1 MQHFNKIYLAD
12 KFHCTGCGACAS
24 SCVANAIIMVRDN
37 EGFLQP
43 KINVDKCRACGLCQK
58 RCPELKPLQ
67 RLDYTNQQVYAFISK
82 KDRTKSSSGGA
93 FSVFARWI
101 LSKNGVVVGASIND
115 KMYVKHIVVDNIEGL
130 NSLRGSKYVQS
141 DLNDTYS
148 KVRTYL
154 KNNRMVL
161 FSGTGCQV
169 AGLYAFLGGKRYEGL
184 LFTLDLICHGAPS
197 QGVFDSYLSK
207 LQKKLALTGKNIEG
221 FRFRKLDSWDYRPAI
236 KFSESKWRLLSL
248 SENAYMD
255 AFFKGITFRESCFN
269 CQYCNTQRIGTFTIA
284 DFWGIGRHGSKF
296 SKNVSSGVSLVIDN
310 LGVLNE
316 IKAELDK
323 YAYIEKR
330 TMSEAIVEQS
340 NLKYPMERLK
350 ERDFAIK
357 SMMDERIS
365 LEDFS
370 KQYGFPYKPSFKW
383 WVGTQIKN
391 LIYALNLYNVYK
403 TIIYKMGK

>member
-1 MQHFNKIYLAD
+1 MIKLAD
-12 KFHCTGCGACAS
+12 KFSCTGCGACAS
-24 SCVANAIIMVRDN
+24 SCAANAIRMERDA

-43 KINVDKCRACGLCQK
+43 VINTDKCKECGLCQK
-58 RCPELKPLQ
+58 TCPELHPLM
-67 RLDYTNQQVYAFISK
+67 RTDYSRQEAYAVISK
-82 KDRTKSSSGGA
+82 NDRYVSSSGGA

-101 LSKNGVVVGASIND
+101 LKQGGVVVGATMDINLYVHHIIIDSI
-115 KMYVKHIVVDNIEGL
+115 EQL
-130 NSLRGSKYVQS
+130 NLLRGSKYVQS
-141 DLNDTYS
+141 DLKNTY
-148 KVRTYL
+148 KDVKKILLGGR
-154 KNNRMVL
+154 KVL
-161 FSGTGCQV
+161 FTGTGCQV
-169 AGLYAFLGGKRYEGL
+169 AGLYAFLGGKRYAGL
-184 LFTLDLICHGAPS
+184 LFTLDLVCHGAPS

-207 LQKKLALTGKNIEG
+207 LQKKLALMGKNIEG

-236 KFSESKWRLLSL
+236 KFPKSKWRLLSL

-255 AFFKGITFRESCFN
+255 AFFKGIIFRESCFN

-310 LGVLNE
+310 LGILNE

-403 TIIYKMGK
+403 TIIYKMCK

>member
-1 MQHFNKIYLAD
+1 MIKLAD
-12 KFHCTGCGACAS
+12 RFYCTGCGACAS
-24 SCVANAIIMVRDN
+24 SCTANAIRMVRDT

-43 KINVDKCRACGLCQK
+43 VINTDKCKECGACQK
-58 RCPELKPLQ
+58 KCPELHPLE
-67 RLDYTNQQVYAFISK
+67 RTDYSHQEAYAFISK
-82 KDRTKSSSGGA
+82 NDRNISSSGGA

-101 LSKNGVVVGASIND
+101 FKQGGVVVGATMNENL
-115 KMYVKHIVVDNIEGL
+115 YVHHIIIDTIEQL
-130 NSLRGSKYVQS
+130 NLLRGSKYVQS
-141 DLNDTYS
+141 DLKNTY
-148 KVRTYL
+148 KEVKKIL
-154 KNNRMVL
+154 LGGQKVL
-161 FSGTGCQV
+161 FTGTGCQV

-184 LFTLDLICHGAPS
+184 LFTLDLVCHGAPS

-207 LQKKLALTGKNIEG
+207 VQKKLEIKDKKIEG
-221 FRFRKLDSWDYRPAI
+221 FRFRKLDSWSIIPAI

-310 LGVLNE
+310 LGILTE
-316 IKAELDK
+316 IKTELDK

-350 ERDFAIK
+350 ERDYAIK

-383 WVGTQIKN
+383 WIGTQIKN
-391 LIYALNLYNVYK
+391 LIYALNLYNIYK

>member
-1 MQHFNKIYLAD
+1 MIKLAD
-12 KFHCTGCGACAS
+12 KFSCTGCGACAS
-24 SCVANAIIMVRDN
+24 SCGANAIRMERDA

-43 KINVDKCRACGLCQK
+43 VINTDKCKECGLCK
-58 RCPELKPLQ
+58 KKCPELHPLM
-67 RLDYTNQQVYAFISK
+67 RTDYSRQEVYAVISK
-82 KDRTKSSSGGA
+82 NDRNVSSSGGA

-101 LSKNGVVVGASIND
+101 LKQGGVVVGATMDINL
-115 KMYVKHIVVDNIEGL
+115 YVHHIIIDTIEQL
-130 NSLRGSKYVQS
+130 NLLRGSKYVQS
-141 DLNDTYS
+141 DLKNTY
-148 KVRTYL
+148 KDVKKILLGGR
-154 KNNRMVL
+154 KVL
-161 FSGTGCQV
+161 FTGTGCQV

-184 LFTLDLICHGAPS
+184 LFTLDLVCHGAPS

-207 LQKKLALTGKNIEG
+207 LQKKLALMGKNIEG
-221 FRFRKLDSWDYRPAI
+221 VRFRKLDSWDYRPAI

-248 SENAYMD
+248 SENAYME

-284 DFWGIGRHGSKF
+284 DFWGIGRHGAKF
-296 SKNVSSGVSLVIDN
+296 LKNVSSGVSLVIDN

-330 TMSEAIVEQS
+330 TMSEAIAEQS

-350 ERDFAIK
+350 ERDSAIK
-357 SMMDERIS
+357 SMMDESVS

-403 TIIYKMGK
+403 TIIYKMCK

>member
-1 MQHFNKIYLAD
+1 MIKLAD
-12 KFHCTGCGACAS
+12 KFRCTGCGACAS
-24 SCVANAIIMVRDN
+24 ACGANAIRMERDA

-43 KINVDKCRACGLCQK
+43 VINTDKCKECGLCQK
-58 RCPELKPLQ
+58 TCPELHPLM
-67 RLDYTNQQVYAFISK
+67 RTDYSRQEAYAVISK
-82 KDRTKSSSGGA
+82 NDRNISSSGGA

-101 LSKNGVVVGASIND
+101 LKQGGVVVGVTMDINL
-115 KMYVKHIVVDNIEGL
+115 YVHHIIIDTIEQL
-130 NSLRGSKYVQS
+130 NLLRGSKYVQS
-141 DLNDTYS
+141 DLKKTY
-148 KVRTYL
+148 KDVKKILLGGR
-154 KNNRMVL
+154 KVL
-161 FSGTGCQV
+161 FTGTGCQV

-184 LFTLDLICHGAPS
+184 LFTLDLVCHGAPS

-207 LQKKLALTGKNIEG
+207 LQKKLALMGKNIEG

-284 DFWGIGRHGSKF
+284 DFWGIGRHGAKF
-296 SKNVSSGVSLVIDN
+296 LKNVSSGVSLVIDN

-330 TMSEAIVEQS
+330 TMSEAIAEQS

-350 ERDFAIK
+350 ERDSAIK
-357 SMMDERIS
+357 SMMDESVS

>member
-1 MQHFNKIYLAD
+1 MIKLAD
-12 KFHCTGCGACAS
+12 KFSCTGCGACAS
-24 SCVANAIIMVRDN
+24 SCGANAIRMERDA

-43 KINVDKCRACGLCQK
+43 VINTDKCKECGLCQK
-58 RCPELKPLQ
+58 TCPELHPLM
-67 RLDYTNQQVYAFISK
+67 RTDYSRQEAYAVISK
-82 KDRTKSSSGGA
+82 NDRYVSSSGGA

-101 LSKNGVVVGASIND
+101 LKQGGVVVGATMDINLYVHHIIIDSI
-115 KMYVKHIVVDNIEGL
+115 EQL
-130 NSLRGSKYVQS
+130 NLLRGSKYVQS
-141 DLNDTYS
+141 DLKNTY
-148 KVRTYL
+148 KDVKKILLGGR
-154 KNNRMVL
+154 KVL
-161 FSGTGCQV
+161 FTGTGCQV

-184 LFTLDLICHGAPS
+184 LFTLDLVCHGAPS

-207 LQKKLALTGKNIEG
+207 LQKKLALMGKNIEG
-221 FRFRKLDSWDYRPAI
+221 FRFRKLDSWSIIPAI
-236 KFSESKWRLLSL
+236 KFSKSKWRLLSL

-255 AFFKGITFRESCFN
+255 AFFKGFIFRESCFN

-310 LGVLNE
+310 LGILNE

-391 LIYALNLYNVYK
+391 LIYALNLYNIYK

>member
-1 MQHFNKIYLAD
+1 MIKLAD
-12 KFHCTGCGACAS
+12 KFSCTGCGACAS
-24 SCVANAIIMVRDN
+24 SCAANAIRMERDA

-43 KINVDKCRACGLCQK
+43 VINTDKCKECGLCQK
-58 RCPELKPLQ
+58 KCPELHPLM
-67 RLDYTNQQVYAFISK
+67 RTDYSRQEVYAVISK
-82 KDRTKSSSGGA
+82 NDRNVSSSGGA

-101 LSKNGVVVGASIND
+101 LKQGGVVVGATMDINLYVHHIIIDSIEQL
-115 KMYVKHIVVDNIEGL
+115 KL
-130 NSLRGSKYVQS
+130 LRGSKYVQS
-141 DLNDTYS
+141 DLKNTY
-148 KVRTYL
+148 KDVKKILLGGR
-154 KNNRMVL
+154 KVL
-161 FSGTGCQV
+161 FTGTGCQV
-169 AGLYAFLGGKRYEGL
+169 AGLYAFLGGKRYDGL
-184 LFTLDLICHGAPS
+184 LFTLDLVCHGAPS

-207 LQKKLALTGKNIEG
+207 LQKKLALTDKNIEG
-221 FRFRKLDSWDYRPAI
+221 F
-236 KFSESKWRLLSL
+236 RLLSL
-248 SENAYMD
+248 SENAYME

-284 DFWGIGRHGSKF
+284 DFWGIGRHGAKF
-296 SKNVSSGVSLVIDN
+296 LKNVSSGVSLVIDN

-330 TMSEAIVEQS
+330 TMSEAIAEQS

-350 ERDFAIK
+350 ERDSAIK
-357 SMMDERIS
+357 SMMDESVS

>member
-1 MQHFNKIYLAD
+1 MIKLAD
-12 KFHCTGCGACAS
+12 KFSCTGCGACAS
-24 SCVANAIIMVRDN
+24 SCAANAIRMERDA

-43 KINVDKCRACGLCQK
+43 VINTDKCKECGLCQK
-58 RCPELKPLQ
+58 KCPELHPLM
-67 RLDYTNQQVYAFISK
+67 RTDYSRQEVYAVISK
-82 KDRTKSSSGGA
+82 NDRNVSSSGGA

-101 LSKNGVVVGASIND
+101 LKQGGVVVGATMDINLYVHHIIIDSIEQL
-115 KMYVKHIVVDNIEGL
+115 KL
-130 NSLRGSKYVQS
+130 LRGSKYVQS
-141 DLNDTYS
+141 DLKNTY
-148 KVRTYL
+148 KDVKKILLGGR
-154 KNNRMVL
+154 KVL
-161 FSGTGCQV
+161 FTGTGCQV
-169 AGLYAFLGGKRYEGL
+169 AGLYAFLGGKRYDGL
-184 LFTLDLICHGAPS
+184 LFTLDLVCHGAPS

-207 LQKKLALTGKNIEG
+207 LQKKLALTDKNIEG
-221 FRFRKLDSWDYRPAI
+221 FRFRKLDSWSIIPTI

-248 SENAYMD
+248 SENAYME

-284 DFWGIGRHGSKF
+284 DFWGIGRHGAKF
-296 SKNVSSGVSLVIDN
+296 LKNVSSGVSLVIDN

-330 TMSEAIVEQS
+330 TMSEAIAEQS

-350 ERDFAIK
+350 ERDSAIK
-357 SMMDERIS
+357 SMMDESVS

-370 KQYGFPYKPSFKW
+370 KQYSFPYKPSFKW

>member
-1 MQHFNKIYLAD
+1 MIKLAD
-12 KFHCTGCGACAS
+12 KFSCTGCGACAS
-24 SCVANAIIMVRDN
+24 SCAANAIRMERDA

-43 KINVDKCRACGLCQK
+43 VINTDKCKECGLCQK
-58 RCPELKPLQ
+58 KCPELHPLM
-67 RLDYTNQQVYAFISK
+67 RTDYSRQEVYAVISK
-82 KDRTKSSSGGA
+82 NDRNVSSSGGA

-101 LSKNGVVVGASIND
+101 LKQGGVVVGATMDINLYVHHIIIDSIEQL
-115 KMYVKHIVVDNIEGL
+115 KL
-130 NSLRGSKYVQS
+130 LRGSKYVQS
-141 DLNDTYS
+141 DLKNTY
-148 KVRTYL
+148 KDVKKILLGGR
-154 KNNRMVL
+154 KVL
-161 FSGTGCQV
+161 FTGTGCQV
-169 AGLYAFLGGKRYEGL
+169 AGLYAFLGGKRYDGL
-184 LFTLDLICHGAPS
+184 LFTLDLVCHGAPS

-207 LQKKLALTGKNIEG
+207 LQKKLALTDKNIEG
-221 FRFRKLDSWDYRPAI
+221 FRFRKLDSWSIIPTI
-236 KFSESKWRLLSL
+236 KLSESKWRLLSL
-248 SENAYMD
+248 SENAYME

-284 DFWGIGRHGSKF
+284 DFWGIGRHGAKF
-296 SKNVSSGVSLVIDN
+296 LKNVSSGVSLVIDN

-330 TMSEAIVEQS
+330 TMSEAIAEQS

-350 ERDFAIK
+350 ERDSAIK
-357 SMMDERIS
+357 SMMDESVS

>member
-1 MQHFNKIYLAD
+1 MIKLAD
-12 KFHCTGCGACAS
+12 KFSCTGCGACAS
-24 SCVANAIIMVRDN
+24 SCAANAIRMERDA

-43 KINVDKCRACGLCQK
+43 VINTDKCKECGLCQK
-58 RCPELKPLQ
+58 TCPELHPLM
-67 RLDYTNQQVYAFISK
+67 RTDYSRQEAYAVISK
-82 KDRTKSSSGGA
+82 NDRNISSSGGA

-101 LSKNGVVVGASIND
+101 LKQGGVVVGATMDINL
-115 KMYVKHIVVDNIEGL
+115 YVHHIIIDTIEQL
-130 NSLRGSKYVQS
+130 NLLRGSKYVQS
-141 DLNDTYS
+141 DLKNTY
-148 KVRTYL
+148 KDVKKILLGGR
-154 KNNRMVL
+154 KVL
-161 FSGTGCQV
+161 FTGTGCQV

-184 LFTLDLICHGAPS
+184 LFTLDLVCHGAPS
-197 QGVFDSYLSK
+197 QGVFDSYLLK
-207 LQKKLALTGKNIEG
+207 LQKKLALMGKNIEG
-221 FRFRKLDSWDYRPAI
+221 FRFRKLDSWSIIPAI

-284 DFWGIGRHGSKF
+284 DFWGIGRHGQKF

-310 LGVLNE
+310 LGILNE

-403 TIIYKMGK
+403 TIIYKTCWRN

>member
-1 MQHFNKIYLAD
+1 MIKLAD
-12 KFHCTGCGACAS
+12 NFSCTGCGACAS
-24 SCVANAIIMVRDN
+24 SCAANAIRMERDA

-43 KINVDKCRACGLCQK
+43 VINTDKCKECGLCQK
-58 RCPELKPLQ
+58 KCPELHPLM
-67 RLDYTNQQVYAFISK
+67 RTDYSRQEVYAVISK
-82 KDRTKSSSGGA
+82 NDRNVSSSGGA

-101 LSKNGVVVGASIND
+101 LKQGGVVVGATMDINLYVHHIIIDSIEQL
-115 KMYVKHIVVDNIEGL
+115 KL
-130 NSLRGSKYVQS
+130 LRGSKYVQS
-141 DLNDTYS
+141 DLKNTY
-148 KVRTYL
+148 KDVKKILLGGR
-154 KNNRMVL
+154 KVL
-161 FSGTGCQV
+161 FTGTGCQV
-169 AGLYAFLGGKRYEGL
+169 AGLYAYLGGKRYEGL
-184 LFTLDLICHGAPS
+184 LFTLDLVCHGAPS

-207 LQKKLALTGKNIEG
+207 LQKKLALMDKNIEG
-221 FRFRKLDSWDYRPAI
+221 FRFRKLDSWSIIPTI

-248 SENAYMD
+248 SENAYME

-284 DFWGIGRHGSKF
+284 DFWGIGRHGVKF
-296 SKNVSSGVSLVIDN
+296 LKNVSSGVSLVIDN

-330 TMSEAIVEQS
+330 TMSEAIAEQS

-350 ERDFAIK
+350 ERDSAIK
-357 SMMDERIS
+357 SMMDESVS

>member
-1 MQHFNKIYLAD
+1 MIKLAD
-12 KFHCTGCGACAS
+12 KFSCTGCGACAS
-24 SCVANAIIMVRDN
+24 SCAANAIRMERDA

-43 KINVDKCRACGLCQK
+43 VINTDKCKECGLCQK
-58 RCPELKPLQ
+58 TCPELHPLM
-67 RLDYTNQQVYAFISK
+67 RTDYSRQEAYAVISK
-82 KDRTKSSSGGA
+82 NDRYVSSSGGA
-93 FSVFARWI
+93 FSVFARWV
-101 LSKNGVVVGASIND
+101 LKQGGVVVGATMDINLYVHHIIIDSI
-115 KMYVKHIVVDNIEGL
+115 EQL
-130 NSLRGSKYVQS
+130 NLLRGSKYVQS
-141 DLNDTYS
+141 DLKNTY
-148 KVRTYL
+148 KDVKKILLEGR
-154 KNNRMVL
+154 KVL
-161 FSGTGCQV
+161 FTGTGCQV

-184 LFTLDLICHGAPS
+184 LFTLDLVCHGAPS

-207 LQKKLALTGKNIEG
+207 LQKKLALMSKNIEG
-221 FRFRKLDSWDYRPAI
+221 FRFRKLGSWDYRPAI
-236 KFSESKWRLLSL
+236 KFSKSKWRLLSL

-255 AFFKGITFRESCFN
+255 AFFKGIIFRESCFN

-310 LGVLNE
+310 LGILNE

-370 KQYGFPYKPSFKW
+370 KQYGFPYKPSFNGGLVLKLR
-383 WVGTQIKN
+383 T
-391 LIYALNLYNVYK
+391 
-403 TIIYKMGK
+403 

>member
-1 MQHFNKIYLAD
+1 MIKLAD
-12 KFHCTGCGACAS
+12 RFCCTGCGACAS
-24 SCVANAIIMVRDN
+24 SCAANAISMERDA

-43 KINVDKCRACGLCQK
+43 VINIDKCKECGLCQK
-58 RCPELKPLQ
+58 VCPELH
-67 RLDYTNQQVYAFISK
+67 RLERTDCSRQEAYAFISK
-82 KDRTKSSSGGA
+82 NDRNISSSGGA

-101 LSKNGVVVGASIND
+101 FKQGGVVVGATMDENL
-115 KMYVKHIVVDNIEGL
+115 YVHHIIIDTIEQL
-130 NSLRGSKYVQS
+130 NLLRGSKYVQS
-141 DLNDTYS
+141 DLKNTY
-148 KVRTYL
+148 
-154 KNNRMVL
+154 KNVKKILLGGQKVL
-161 FSGTGCQV
+161 FTGTGCQV

-184 LFTLDLICHGAPS
+184 LFTLDLVCHGAPS

-207 LQKKLALTGKNIEG
+207 LQKKLALTGKNIKG

-248 SENAYMD
+248 SENAYME

-284 DFWGIGRHGSKF
+284 DFWGIGRHGAKF
-296 SKNVSSGVSLVIDN
+296 LKNVSSGVSLVIDN

-330 TMSEAIVEQS
+330 TMSEAIAEQS

-350 ERDFAIK
+350 ERDSAIK
-357 SMMDERIS
+357 SMMDESVS

>member
-1 MQHFNKIYLAD
+1 MIKLAD
-12 KFHCTGCGACAS
+12 KSSCTGCGACAS
-24 SCVANAIIMVRDN
+24 SCAANAIRMERDT

-43 KINVDKCRACGLCQK
+43 VINTDKCKECGLCQK
-58 RCPELKPLQ
+58 RCPELHPLKQ
-67 RLDYTNQQVYAFISK
+67 TDYSRQEAYAVIGK
-82 KDRTKSSSGGA
+82 NDRNVSSSGGA

-101 LSKNGVVVGASIND
+101 LKQGGVVVGATMDINLYVHHIIIDSI
-115 KMYVKHIVVDNIEGL
+115 EQL
-130 NSLRGSKYVQS
+130 NLLRGSKYVQS
-141 DLNDTYS
+141 DLKNTY
-148 KVRTYL
+148 KDVKKILLGGR
-154 KNNRMVL
+154 KVL

-169 AGLYAFLGGKRYEGL
+169 AGLYAFLGGKRYDGL
-184 LFTLDLICHGAPS
+184 LFTLDLVCHGAPS
-197 QGVFDSYLSK
+197 QGVFDSYLLK
-207 LQKKLALTGKNIEG
+207 LQKKLALTDKNIEG

-255 AFFKGITFRESCFN
+255 AFFKGIIFRESCFK

-296 SKNVSSGVSLVIDN
+296 SKNVSSGVSLVIDK

-316 IKAELDK
+316 IKAELEK

>member
-1 MQHFNKIYLAD
+1 MIKLAD
-12 KFHCTGCGACAS
+12 KFSCTGCGACAS
-24 SCVANAIIMVRDN
+24 SCAANAIRMERDA

-43 KINVDKCRACGLCQK
+43 VINTDKCKECGLCQK
-58 RCPELKPLQ
+58 KCPELHPLM
-67 RLDYTNQQVYAFISK
+67 RTDYSRQEVYAVISK
-82 KDRTKSSSGGA
+82 NDRNVSSSGGA

-101 LSKNGVVVGASIND
+101 LKQGGVVVGATMDINLYVHHIIIDSIEQL
-115 KMYVKHIVVDNIEGL
+115 KL
-130 NSLRGSKYVQS
+130 LRGSKYVQS
-141 DLNDTYS
+141 DLKNTY
-148 KVRTYL
+148 KDVKKILLGGR
-154 KNNRMVL
+154 KVL
-161 FSGTGCQV
+161 FTGTGCQV
-169 AGLYAFLGGKRYEGL
+169 AGLYAFLGGKRYDGL
-184 LFTLDLICHGAPS
+184 LFTLDLVCHGAPS

-207 LQKKLALTGKNIEG
+207 LQKKLEIKDKKIEG
-221 FRFRKLDSWDYRPAI
+221 FRFRKLDSWSIIPAI

>member
-1 MQHFNKIYLAD
+1 MIKLAD
-12 KFHCTGCGACAS
+12 KFSCTGCGACAS
-24 SCVANAIIMVRDN
+24 SCAANAIRMERDA

-43 KINVDKCRACGLCQK
+43 VINTDKCKECGLCQK
-58 RCPELKPLQ
+58 KCPELHPLM
-67 RLDYTNQQVYAFISK
+67 RTDYSRQEVYAVISK
-82 KDRTKSSSGGA
+82 NDRNVSSSGGA

-101 LSKNGVVVGASIND
+101 LKQGGVVVGATMDINLYVHHIIIDSIEQL
-115 KMYVKHIVVDNIEGL
+115 KL
-130 NSLRGSKYVQS
+130 LRGSKYVQS
-141 DLNDTYS
+141 DLKNTY
-148 KVRTYL
+148 KDVKKILLGGR
-154 KNNRMVL
+154 KVL
-161 FSGTGCQV
+161 FTGTGCQV
-169 AGLYAFLGGKRYEGL
+169 AGLYAFLGGKRYDGL
-184 LFTLDLICHGAPS
+184 LFTLDLVCHGAPS

-207 LQKKLALTGKNIEG
+207 LQKKLALTDKNIEG
-221 FRFRKLDSWDYRPAI
+221 FRFRKLDSWSIIPTI

-248 SENAYMD
+248 SENAYME

-284 DFWGIGRHGSKF
+284 DFWGIGRHGAKF
-296 SKNVSSGVSLVIDN
+296 LKNVSSGVSLVIDN

-330 TMSEAIVEQS
+330 TMSEAIAEQS

-350 ERDFAIK
+350 ERDSAIK
-357 SMMDERIS
+357 SMMDESVS

>member
-1 MQHFNKIYLAD
+1 MIKLAD
-12 KFHCTGCGACAS
+12 KFSCTGCGACAS
-24 SCVANAIIMVRDN
+24 SCAANAIRMERDA

-43 KINVDKCRACGLCQK
+43 VINTDKCKECGLCQK
-58 RCPELKPLQ
+58 KCPELHPLM
-67 RLDYTNQQVYAFISK
+67 RTDYSRQEVYAVISK
-82 KDRTKSSSGGA
+82 NDRNVSSSGGA

-101 LSKNGVVVGASIND
+101 LKQGGVVVGATMDINLYVHHIIIDSIEQL
-115 KMYVKHIVVDNIEGL
+115 KL
-130 NSLRGSKYVQS
+130 LRGSKYVQS
-141 DLNDTYS
+141 DLKNTY
-148 KVRTYL
+148 KDVKKILLGGR
-154 KNNRMVL
+154 KVL
-161 FSGTGCQV
+161 FTGTGCQV
-169 AGLYAFLGGKRYEGL
+169 AGLYAFLGGKRYDGL
-184 LFTLDLICHGAPS
+184 LFTLDLVCHGAPS

-207 LQKKLALTGKNIEG
+207 LQKKLALTDKNIEG
-221 FRFRKLDSWDYRPAI
+221 FRFRKLDSWSIIPTI

-248 SENAYMD
+248 SENAYME

-284 DFWGIGRHGSKF
+284 DFWGIGRHGAKF
-296 SKNVSSGVSLVIDN
+296 LKNVSSGVSLVIDN

-330 TMSEAIVEQS
+330 TMSEAIAEQS

-350 ERDFAIK
+350 ERDSAIK
-357 SMMDERIS
+357 SMMDERVS

>member
-1 MQHFNKIYLAD
+1 MIKLAD
-12 KFHCTGCGACAS
+12 KFSCTGCGACAS
-24 SCVANAIIMVRDN
+24 SCAANAIRMERDA

-43 KINVDKCRACGLCQK
+43 VINTDKCKECGLCQK
-58 RCPELKPLQ
+58 TCPELHPLM
-67 RLDYTNQQVYAFISK
+67 RTDYSRQEAYAVISK
-82 KDRTKSSSGGA
+82 NDRYVSSSGGA

-101 LSKNGVVVGASIND
+101 LKQGGVVVGATMDINLYVHHIIIDSI
-115 KMYVKHIVVDNIEGL
+115 EQL
-130 NSLRGSKYVQS
+130 NLLRGSKYVQS
-141 DLNDTYS
+141 DLKNTY
-148 KVRTYL
+148 KDVKKILLGGR
-154 KNNRMVL
+154 KVL
-161 FSGTGCQV
+161 FTGTGCQV

-184 LFTLDLICHGAPS
+184 LFTLDLVCHGAPS

-207 LQKKLALTGKNIEG
+207 LQKKLALMGKNIEG

-236 KFSESKWRLLSL
+236 KFSKSKWRLLSL

-255 AFFKGITFRESCFN
+255 AFFKGIIFRESCFN

-310 LGVLNE
+310 LGILNE

-403 TIIYKMGK
+403 TIIYKMCK

>member
-1 MQHFNKIYLAD
+1 MIKLAD
-12 KFHCTGCGACAS
+12 KFSCTGCGACAS
-24 SCVANAIIMVRDN
+24 SCAANAIRMERDA

-43 KINVDKCRACGLCQK
+43 VINTDKCKECGLCQK
-58 RCPELKPLQ
+58 KCPELHPLM
-67 RLDYTNQQVYAFISK
+67 RTDYSRQEVYAVISK
-82 KDRTKSSSGGA
+82 NDRNVSSSGGA

-101 LSKNGVVVGASIND
+101 LKQGGVVVGATMDINLYVHHIIIDSIEQL
-115 KMYVKHIVVDNIEGL
+115 KL
-130 NSLRGSKYVQS
+130 LRGSKYVQS
-141 DLNDTYS
+141 DLKNTY
-148 KVRTYL
+148 KDVKKILLGGR
-154 KNNRMVL
+154 KVL
-161 FSGTGCQV
+161 FTGTGCQV
-169 AGLYAFLGGKRYEGL
+169 AGLYAFLGGKRYDGL
-184 LFTLDLICHGAPS
+184 LFTLDLVCHGAPS

-207 LQKKLALTGKNIEG
+207 LQKKLALTDKNIEG
-221 FRFRKLDSWDYRPAI
+221 FRFRKLDSWSIIPTI

-248 SENAYMD
+248 SENAYME
-255 AFFKGITFRESCFN
+255 AFFRGITFRESCFN

-284 DFWGIGRHGSKF
+284 DFWGIGRHGAKF
-296 SKNVSSGVSLVIDN
+296 LKNVSSGVSLVIDN

-330 TMSEAIVEQS
+330 TMSEAIAEQS

-350 ERDFAIK
+350 ERDSAIK
-357 SMMDERIS
+357 SMMDESVS

>member
-1 MQHFNKIYLAD
+1 MIKLAD
-12 KFHCTGCGACAS
+12 KFSCTGCGACAS
-24 SCVANAIIMVRDN
+24 SCAANAIRMERDA

-43 KINVDKCRACGLCQK
+43 VINTDKCKECGLCQK
-58 RCPELKPLQ
+58 KCPELHPLM
-67 RLDYTNQQVYAFISK
+67 RTDYSRQEVYAVISK
-82 KDRTKSSSGGA
+82 NDRNVSSSGGA

-101 LSKNGVVVGASIND
+101 LKQGGVVVGATMDINLYVHHIIIDSIEQL
-115 KMYVKHIVVDNIEGL
+115 KL
-130 NSLRGSKYVQS
+130 LRGSKYVQS
-141 DLNDTYS
+141 DLKNTY
-148 KVRTYL
+148 KDVKKILLGGR
-154 KNNRMVL
+154 KVL
-161 FSGTGCQV
+161 FTGTGCQV
-169 AGLYAFLGGKRYEGL
+169 AGLYAFLGGKRYDGL
-184 LFTLDLICHGAPS
+184 LFTLDLVCHGAPS

-207 LQKKLALTGKNIEG
+207 LQKKLALTDKNIEG
-221 FRFRKLDSWDYRPAI
+221 FQFRKLDSWDYRPTI
-236 KFSESKWRLLSL
+236 KFSELKWRLLSL
-248 SENAYMD
+248 SENAYME

-284 DFWGIGRHGSKF
+284 DFWGIGRHGAKF
-296 SKNVSSGVSLVIDN
+296 LKNVSSGVSLVIDN

-330 TMSEAIVEQS
+330 TMSEAIAEQS

-350 ERDFAIK
+350 ERDSAIK
-357 SMMDERIS
+357 SMMDESVS

>member
-1 MQHFNKIYLAD
+1 MIKLAD
-12 KFHCTGCGACAS
+12 KFSCTGCGACAS
-24 SCVANAIIMVRDN
+24 SCAANAIRMERDA

-43 KINVDKCRACGLCQK
+43 VINTDKCKECGLCQK
-58 RCPELKPLQ
+58 KCPELHPLM
-67 RLDYTNQQVYAFISK
+67 RTDYSRQEVYAVISK
-82 KDRTKSSSGGA
+82 NDRNVSSSGGA

-101 LSKNGVVVGASIND
+101 LKQGGVVVGATMDINLYVHHIIIDSIEQL
-115 KMYVKHIVVDNIEGL
+115 KL
-130 NSLRGSKYVQS
+130 LRGSKYVQS
-141 DLNDTYS
+141 DLKNTY
-148 KVRTYL
+148 KDVKKILLGGR
-154 KNNRMVL
+154 KVL
-161 FSGTGCQV
+161 FTGTGCQV
-169 AGLYAFLGGKRYEGL
+169 AGLYAYLGGKRYEGL
-184 LFTLDLICHGAPS
+184 LFTLDLVCHGAPS

-207 LQKKLALTGKNIEG
+207 LQKKLALMDKNIEG
-221 FRFRKLDSWDYRPAI
+221 FRFRKLDSWSIIPTI

-248 SENAYMD
+248 SENAYME

-284 DFWGIGRHGSKF
+284 DFWGIGRHGAKF
-296 SKNVSSGVSLVIDN
+296 LKNVSSGVSLVIDN

-330 TMSEAIVEQS
+330 TMSEAIAEQS

-350 ERDFAIK
+350 ERDSAIK
-357 SMMDERIS
+357 SMMDESVS

-391 LIYALNLYNVYK
+391 LIYALNFYNVYK

>member
-1 MQHFNKIYLAD
+1 MIKLAD
-12 KFHCTGCGACAS
+12 KFSCTGCGACAS
-24 SCVANAIIMVRDN
+24 SCAANAIRMERDA

-43 KINVDKCRACGLCQK
+43 VINTDKCKECGLCK
-58 RCPELKPLQ
+58 KKCPELHPLM
-67 RLDYTNQQVYAFISK
+67 RTDYSRQEAYAVISK
-82 KDRTKSSSGGA
+82 NDRNVSSSGGA

-101 LSKNGVVVGASIND
+101 LKQGGVVVGATMDINLYVHHIIIDSIEQL
-115 KMYVKHIVVDNIEGL
+115 KL
-130 NSLRGSKYVQS
+130 LRGSKYVQS
-141 DLNDTYS
+141 DLKNTY
-148 KVRTYL
+148 KDVKKILLGRR
-154 KNNRMVL
+154 KVL
-161 FSGTGCQV
+161 FTGTGCQV
-169 AGLYAFLGGKRYEGL
+169 AGLYAFLGGKRYDGL
-184 LFTLDLICHGAPS
+184 LFTLDLVCHGAPS

-221 FRFRKLDSWDYRPAI
+221 FRFRKLDSWSIIPAI

-248 SENAYMD
+248 YENAYMD

-269 CQYCNTQRIGTFTIA
+269 CQYCNTKRIGTFTIA

-310 LGVLNE
+310 LGILTE
-316 IKAELDK
+316 IKTELDK

-350 ERDFAIK
+350 ERDYAIK

-383 WVGTQIKN
+383 WIGTQIKN
-391 LIYALNLYNVYK
+391 LIYALNLYNIYK

>member
-1 MQHFNKIYLAD
+1 MIKLAD
-12 KFHCTGCGACAS
+12 KFSCTGCGACAS
-24 SCVANAIIMVRDN
+24 ACGANAIRMERDA

-43 KINVDKCRACGLCQK
+43 VINTDKCKECGLCQK
-58 RCPELKPLQ
+58 TCPELHPLM
-67 RLDYTNQQVYAFISK
+67 RTDYSRQEAYAVISK
-82 KDRTKSSSGGA
+82 NDRNISSSGGA

-101 LSKNGVVVGASIND
+101 LKQGGVVVGVTMDINL
-115 KMYVKHIVVDNIEGL
+115 YVHHIIIDTIEQL
-130 NSLRGSKYVQS
+130 NLLRGSKYVQS
-141 DLNDTYS
+141 DLKNTY
-148 KVRTYL
+148 KDVKKILLGGR
-154 KNNRMVL
+154 KVL
-161 FSGTGCQV
+161 FTGTGCQV

-184 LFTLDLICHGAPS
+184 LFTLDLVCHGAPS

-207 LQKKLALTGKNIEG
+207 LQKKLALVGKNIEG

-284 DFWGIGRHGSKF
+284 DFWGIGRHGAKF
-296 SKNVSSGVSLVIDN
+296 LKNVSSGVSLVIDN

-330 TMSEAIVEQS
+330 TMSEAIAEQS

-350 ERDFAIK
+350 ERDSAIK
-357 SMMDERIS
+357 SMMDESVS

>member
-1 MQHFNKIYLAD
+1 MIKLAD
-12 KFHCTGCGACAS
+12 KYHCTGCSACAS
-24 SCVANAIIMVRDN
+24 SCWVNAITMVRDE

-43 KINVDKCRACGLCQK
+43 AINPGICRECGACQQH
-58 RCPELKPLQ
+58 CPELHPLK
-67 RLDYTNQQVYAFISK
+67 RLNYSCQEVYAFISK
-82 KDRTKSSSGGA
+82 TDRTKSSSGGA

-101 LSKNGVVVGASIND
+101 FSKNGVVVGACIND

-148 KVRTYL
+148 MVRAYL

-161 FSGTGCQV
+161 FTGTGCQV

-184 LFTLDLICHGAPS
+184 LFTIDLVCHGAPS

-207 LQKKLALTGKNIEG
+207 LQKKLALTGENIEG

-340 NLKYPMERLK
+340 NLKYPMKRLK

-357 SMMDERIS
+357 SMIS
-365 LEDFS
+365 ESRCL
-370 KQYGFPYKPSFKW
+370 
-383 WVGTQIKN
+383 
-391 LIYALNLYNVYK
+391 L
-403 TIIYKMGK
+403 

>member
-1 MQHFNKIYLAD
+1 MIKLAD
-12 KFHCTGCGACAS
+12 KFSCTGCGACAS
-24 SCVANAIIMVRDN
+24 SCAANAIRMERDA

-43 KINVDKCRACGLCQK
+43 VINTDKCKECGLCQK
-58 RCPELKPLQ
+58 TCPELHPLM
-67 RLDYTNQQVYAFISK
+67 RTDYSRQEAYAVISK
-82 KDRTKSSSGGA
+82 NDRNISSSGGA

-101 LSKNGVVVGASIND
+101 LKQGGVVVGATMDINL
-115 KMYVKHIVVDNIEGL
+115 YVHHIIIDTIEQL
-130 NSLRGSKYVQS
+130 NLLRGSKYVQS
-141 DLNDTYS
+141 DLKNTY
-148 KVRTYL
+148 KDVKKILLGGR
-154 KNNRMVL
+154 KVL
-161 FSGTGCQV
+161 FTGTGCQV

-184 LFTLDLICHGAPS
+184 LFTLDLVCHGAPS
-197 QGVFDSYLSK
+197 QGVFDSYLLK
-207 LQKKLALTGKNIEG
+207 LQKKLALMGKNIEG
-221 FRFRKLDSWDYRPAI
+221 FRFRKLDSWSIIPAI

-284 DFWGIGRHGSKF
+284 DFWGIGRHGQKF

-310 LGVLNE
+310 LGILNE

-403 TIIYKMGK
+403 TIIYKMCK

>member
-1 MQHFNKIYLAD
+1 MIKLAD
-12 KFHCTGCGACAS
+12 KFSCTGCGACAS
-24 SCVANAIIMVRDN
+24 SCAANAIRMERDA

-43 KINVDKCRACGLCQK
+43 VINTDKCKECGLCQK
-58 RCPELKPLQ
+58 KCPELHPLM
-67 RLDYTNQQVYAFISK
+67 RTDYSRQEVYAVISK
-82 KDRTKSSSGGA
+82 NDRNVSSSGGA

-101 LSKNGVVVGASIND
+101 LKQGGVVVGATMDINLYVHHIIIDSIEQL
-115 KMYVKHIVVDNIEGL
+115 KL
-130 NSLRGSKYVQS
+130 LRGSKYVQS
-141 DLNDTYS
+141 DLKNTY
-148 KVRTYL
+148 KDVKKILLGGR
-154 KNNRMVL
+154 KVL
-161 FSGTGCQV
+161 FTGTGCQV
-169 AGLYAFLGGKRYEGL
+169 AGLYAYLGGKRYEGL
-184 LFTLDLICHGAPS
+184 LFTLDLVCHGAPS

-207 LQKKLALTGKNIEG
+207 LQKKLALMDKNIEG
-221 FRFRKLDSWDYRPAI
+221 FRFRKLDSWSIIPTI

-248 SENAYMD
+248 SENAYME

-284 DFWGIGRHGSKF
+284 DFWGIGRHGAKF
-296 SKNVSSGVSLVIDN
+296 LKNVSSGVSLVIDN

-330 TMSEAIVEQS
+330 TMSEAIAEQS

-350 ERDFAIK
+350 ERDSAIK
-357 SMMDERIS
+357 SMMDESVS

>member
-1 MQHFNKIYLAD
+1 MIKLAD
-12 KFHCTGCGACAS
+12 KFSCTGCGACAS
-24 SCVANAIIMVRDN
+24 SCGANAIRMERDA

-43 KINVDKCRACGLCQK
+43 VINTDKCKECGLCQK
-58 RCPELKPLQ
+58 TCPELHPLM
-67 RLDYTNQQVYAFISK
+67 RTDYSRQEAYAVISK
-82 KDRTKSSSGGA
+82 NDRYVSSSGGA

-101 LSKNGVVVGASIND
+101 LKQGGVVVGATMDINLYVHHIIIDSIEQL
-115 KMYVKHIVVDNIEGL
+115 YL
-130 NSLRGSKYVQS
+130 LRGSKYVQS
-141 DLNDTYS
+141 DLKNTY
-148 KVRTYL
+148 KDVKKILLGGR
-154 KNNRMVL
+154 KVL
-161 FSGTGCQV
+161 FTGTGCQV

-184 LFTLDLICHGAPS
+184 LFTLDLVCHGAPS

-207 LQKKLALTGKNIEG
+207 LQKKLALMGKNIEG

-236 KFSESKWRLLSL
+236 KFSKSKWRLLSL

-255 AFFKGITFRESCFN
+255 AFFKGIIFRESCFN

-310 LGVLNE
+310 LGILNE

-403 TIIYKMGK
+403 TIIYKMCK

>member
-1 MQHFNKIYLAD
+1 MIKLAD
-12 KFHCTGCGACAS
+12 KFSCTGCGACAS
-24 SCVANAIIMVRDN
+24 SCGANAIRMERDA

-43 KINVDKCRACGLCQK
+43 VINTDKCKKCGLCQK
-58 RCPELKPLQ
+58 TCPELHPLM
-67 RLDYTNQQVYAFISK
+67 RTDYSRQEAYAVISK
-82 KDRTKSSSGGA
+82 NDRYVSSSGGA

-101 LSKNGVVVGASIND
+101 LKQGGVVVGATMDINLYVRHIIIDSI
-115 KMYVKHIVVDNIEGL
+115 EQL
-130 NSLRGSKYVQS
+130 NLLRGSKYVQS
-141 DLNDTYS
+141 DLKNTY
-148 KVRTYL
+148 KDVKKILLGGR
-154 KNNRMVL
+154 KVL
-161 FSGTGCQV
+161 FTGTGCQV

-184 LFTLDLICHGAPS
+184 LFTLDLVCHGAPS

-207 LQKKLALTGKNIEG
+207 LQKKLALMGKNIEG

-236 KFSESKWRLLSL
+236 KFSKSKWRLLSL

-255 AFFKGITFRESCFN
+255 AFFKGIIFRESCFN

-310 LGVLNE
+310 LGILNE

-403 TIIYKMGK
+403 TIIYKMCK

>member
-1 MQHFNKIYLAD
+1 MIKLAD
-12 KFHCTGCGACAS
+12 KFSCTGCGACAS
-24 SCVANAIIMVRDN
+24 ACGANAIRMERDA

-43 KINVDKCRACGLCQK
+43 VINTDKCKECGLCQK
-58 RCPELKPLQ
+58 TCPELHPLM
-67 RLDYTNQQVYAFISK
+67 RTDYSRQEAYAVISK
-82 KDRTKSSSGGA
+82 NDRNISSSGGA

-101 LSKNGVVVGASIND
+101 LKQGGVVVGVTMDINL
-115 KMYVKHIVVDNIEGL
+115 YVHHIIIDTIEQL
-130 NSLRGSKYVQS
+130 NLLRGSKYVQS
-141 DLNDTYS
+141 DLKNTY
-148 KVRTYL
+148 KDVKKILLGGR
-154 KNNRMVL
+154 KVL
-161 FSGTGCQV
+161 FTGTGCQV

-184 LFTLDLICHGAPS
+184 LFTLDLVCHGAPS

-207 LQKKLALTGKNIEG
+207 LQKKLALMGKNIEG

-284 DFWGIGRHGSKF
+284 DFWGIGRHGAKF
-296 SKNVSSGVSLVIDN
+296 LKNVSSGVSLVIDN

-330 TMSEAIVEQS
+330 TMSEAIAEQS

-350 ERDFAIK
+350 ERDSAIK
-357 SMMDERIS
+357 SMMDESVS